1 MTTPGDSARLEITTS
16 FFPLSFLFFFCKT
29 LIVIDGSDCGP
40 VRWGTH
46 TFAVGPGH
54 HRVKVSARYL
64 FFTETMANETTVELP
79 PGGLVQVRY
88 RAPLVTFMK
97 GKITVVAAT
106 PAGSPAATPAGSPA
120 GWHRDPAQR
129 HELRYWDG
137 TRWTE
142 HVSDTGR
149 AGVDPL

>member
-97 GKITVVAAT
+97 GKIAVVAAT
-106 PAGSPAATPAGSPA
+106 P
-120 GWHRDPAQR
+120 RNR
-129 HELRYWDG
+129 HAPRE
-137 TRWTE
+137 TRW
-142 HVSDTGR
+142 HPGPDLIAMPPPPSGR
-149 AGVDPL
+149 R

>member
-64 FFTETMANETTVELP
+64 FFTDSMARETIVEVP
-79 PGGLVQVRY
+79 PGAVVQVRY
-88 RAPLVTFMK
+88 RAPLVTFMR
-97 GKITVVAAT
+97 GKITVLAPIPAAS
-106 PAGSPAATPAGSPA
+106 PVGYRQGSPRPAEASYWRSAKLQFASLSHQPA
-120 GWHRDPAQR
+120 R
-129 HELRYWDG
+129 
-137 TRWTE
+137 
-142 HVSDTGR
+142 
-149 AGVDPL
+149 